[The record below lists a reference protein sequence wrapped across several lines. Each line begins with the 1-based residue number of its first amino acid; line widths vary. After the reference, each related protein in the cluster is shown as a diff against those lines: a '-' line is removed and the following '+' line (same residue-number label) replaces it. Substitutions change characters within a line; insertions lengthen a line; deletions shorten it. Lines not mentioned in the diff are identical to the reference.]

1 MEELQT
7 SIANVLIRACHS
19 VYAVYRGICR
29 RTSTTYATDVWEL
42 HEFEED
48 RSEFADTR
56 EELPEMYDN
65 KVLLHHTRRETP
77 DFTDHRVAVHWSLV
91 PRETYRIRD
100 LYDSPIPPW
109 YYIGYI
115 TEEGA
120 KVDCTALLSP
130 FVVEGNKITRP
141 LLDVIVENGKGLRWT
156 YLDKTF
162 NQVDFPSNGIIISD
176 APHGDDQNIDS
187 TSQPRERGVEIQ

>member
-7 SIANVLIRACHS
+7 SVANALIRAWHS
-19 VYAVYRGICR
+19 VHAVYHRSCR
-29 RTSTTYATDVWEL
+29 RTSTVYATDVWEL
-42 HEFEED
+42 HDFEEEQSD
-48 RSEFADTR
+48 FADTR
-56 EELPEMYDN
+56 EELPEVYAN

-109 YYIGYI
+109 YYIGYT
-115 TEEGA
+115 TEEGT

-176 APHGDDQNIDS
+176 TPHGDDQNTDS
-187 TSQPRERGVEIQ
+187 TSQPREGGVEIQ

>member
-1 MEELQT
+1 MEEFQT
-7 SIANVLIRACHS
+7 SVANTLIRAWHS
-19 VYAVYRGICR
+19 VYAFYPRGCR
-29 RTSTTYATDVWEL
+29 RMTTTYSTEVWEL
-42 HEFEED
+42 HDFEED
-48 RSEFADTR
+48 VTHYADTR
-56 EELPEMYDN
+56 EELPEMYAN

-109 YYIGYI
+109 YYIGYT
-115 TEEGA
+115 TEEGT

-141 LLDVIVENGKGLRWT
+141 LLDVIVENGKGLRWS

-176 APHGDDQNIDS
+176 TPYGDDQNTDS
-187 TSQPRERGVEIQ
+187 TPESREGGVEIQ